1 MKRIFTLFVA
11 FAAIL
16 MSSRIQAVEFGYDAG
31 AELVSAYI
39 WRGQYNG
46 GLSFQ
51 PDVAVGFDAEH
62 SSLRVGAWGSLGASD
77 WKFVRGLA
85 IDAEGNDPNTRFIP
99 EVDIYLNAN
108 IWGVTVGFTHYYYFG
123 GSPFLNWKNPENGTS
138 QTEVSLGYDFS
149 TLFEKVPLSITWN
162 TMVLGSDHI
171 EQEDGSLKRAF
182 STYIE
187 AKYDLALPFDMTLS
201 LAVGISPWAS
211 TLYGNDGF
219 AVNNIAARLQKAWD
233 FDVCELD
240 LFALGSINTYGINK
254 SNAFIWQAGDY
265 KLYQQRLNGC
275 IGLGV
280 WF

>member
-1 MKRIFTLFVA
+1 MKKVLTLFTILAAMA
-11 FAAIL
+11 F
-16 MSSRIQAVEFGYDAG
+16 SSRIQAIDFAYDAG
-31 AELVSAYI
+31 AEVVSAYL

-51 PDVAVGFDAEH
+51 PDLAIGFDAEH
-62 SSLRVGAWGSLGASD
+62 SSLRFGAWGSVGASD
-77 WKFVRGLA
+77 WKFVKGKA
-85 IDAEGNDPNTRFIP
+85 IDADGSDPNTRFIP

-123 GSPFLNWKNPENGTS
+123 GLPFLNWKNPVEGGG
-138 QTEVSLGYDFS
+138 QTEVTLGYDFN
-149 TLFEKVPLSITWN
+149 TLCEVPLSLSWN
-162 TMVLGSDHI
+162 TMVLGADHL
-171 EQEDGSLKRAF
+171 EKEDGTLKRAF

-201 LAVGISPWAS
+201 LALGISPWAS

-219 AVNNIAARLQKAWD
+219 AVNNIAARFEKAWE
-233 FDVCELD
+233 FDACELD
-240 LFALGSINTYGINK
+240 LFAAGSLNTYGLNK
-254 SNAFIWQAGDY
+254 NNVFIWEAGDY